1 MKFNNKK
8 MYLGLLASCCLPVN
22 SFAEQAN
29 KEVEVMVVTATQH
42 ETSIKD
48 APASITVLSEEELNK
63 LPATDITTALES
75 VAGVH
80 VSRSTGS
87 EPKIIIRGLHNQN
100 SSNGNYTLFLI
111 NGRRISSSETTI
123 RGASYDLSSIPMS
136 AIKQVEVVRGPM
148 SSLYGSEAIG
158 GVVNIITKQP
168 EDETH
173 VSGSLTYST
182 PQDRNANSL
191 LEGADGQLA
200 AGNLFVSGALL
211 PSKLFYSVALDVSDK
226 NAWFP
231 EDPGDTF
238 DPQSEQQ
245 RKTIR
250 AALTWL
256 PTNVDELYFDL
267 SYADDD
273 RKEYSYYSAYN
284 SVYESEYDS
293 DKFTTTLAYNR
304 DWGRADSDF
313 SYFYERSKVY
323 ENNFHPLV
331 DEAEMVQNNHIID
344 AQVVSEEFARQVFT
358 VGGQVSYTS
367 VDNQRDYTGQRS
379 VTQNAIYA
387 QDEISIS
394 NGLTATLSGR
404 FTHNNQF
411 GNDFS
416 PRAYL
421 VYNGIKNFTFKGGY
435 GEGFKAPT
443 IFQSSEDFSLVSC
456 GGNCTLIGNPDLKP
470 QTSKTYELSA
480 MYYAT
485 RGSIQATLFFNDIK
499 NLIDRDLDPYFD
511 GSSTIIQYEN
521 VDRVET
527 KGIELEGDLDITDSW
542 YLTANATYTDA
553 KDKSDD
559 SDISYTPEWLANL
572 NLNWSATNNLGL
584 FTGVNYTGK
593 QKDGSDNELDGYAV
607 IDLGGAYNIS
617 DNFSIKAG
625 VTNLTDERLDQTNQD
640 YENTEVGRSFY
651 AKLDFEF

>member
-1 MKFNNKK
+1 MNNNNKL
-8 MYLGLLASCCLPVN
+8 YLSLLIASCFSAN
-22 SFAEQAN
+22 AYAEQEN
-29 KEVEVMVVTATQH
+29 KDVEVMVVTATQH

-48 APASITVLSEEELNK
+48 APATITVLTKEDLNK

-80 VSRSTGS
+80 ISRSTGS
-87 EPKIIIRGLHNQN
+87 EPKVIIRGLHNQN

-136 AIKQVEVVRGPM
+136 AIEQVEVVRGPM

-158 GVVNIITKQP
+158 GVVNIITKQAT
-168 EDETH
+168 DETQ
-173 VSGSLTYST
+173 VAGSLTYST
-182 PQDRNANSL
+182 PQDRSSHSL
-191 LEGADGQLA
+191 LDGADGQLA
-200 AGNLFVSGALL
+200 AGNLYVSGALIAD
-211 PSKLFYSVALDVSDK
+211 KLLYSFAVDVSDK

-231 EDPGDTF
+231 DNAGENFT
-238 DPQSEQQ
+238 PQSEQQ
-245 RKTIR
+245 RKTVR
-250 AALTWL
+250 ASLTWL
-256 PTNVDELYFDL
+256 PTTQDEVYFDL

-273 RKEYSYYSAYN
+273 RMEYSYYSAYD
-284 SVYESEYDS
+284 SLYESEYDS
-293 DKFTTTLAYNR
+293 DKVTSTLAYSR
-304 DWGRADSDF
+304 DWGSANSDI

-331 DEAEMVQNNHIID
+331 DEADMIQNNHIVD
-344 AQVVSEEFARQVFT
+344 GQVILAEFAKQVLT
-358 VGGQVSYTS
+358 MGGQVSYTS
-367 VDNQRDYTGQRS
+367 VENQRDYTGDRS
-379 VTQNAIYA
+379 VTQSALYL
-387 QDEISIS
+387 QDEYAITSD
-394 NGLTATLSGR
+394 LKATLSGR

-421 VYNGIKNFTFKGGY
+421 VYNGLENFTFKGGY
-435 GEGFKAPT
+435 AEGFKAPT

-480 MYYAT
+480 AYYASQ
-485 RGSIQATLFFNDIK
+485 GSMQATLFFNDIK

-511 GSSTIIQYEN
+511 GTSDIIQYEN

-527 KGIELEGDLDITDSW
+527 KGIELEGELDISESW

-553 KDKSDD
+553 KDKSDN

-572 NLNWSATNNLGL
+572 NFNWAATQGLGL

-593 QKDGSDNELDGYAV
+593 QKDDSDNELNGYAIV
-607 IDLGGAYNIS
+607 SIGGAYNIS
-617 DNFSIKAG
+617 DNFTIQAG
-625 VTNLTDERLDQTNQD
+625 VTNLTDKRLDYSDQD
-640 YENTEVGRSFY
+640 YEDTEVGRSYY